1 MNILNELDSI
11 LSREVEPY
19 EVNELEYDMQK
30 FATLFKTRFSEA
42 YQKFKHE
49 HCEIF
54 RGDKNLDKEISI
66 VKPGKRASQN
76 TSNYYTILISH
87 LLPSWKDF
95 PKRDSSFICT
105 TDPDMARRYGSG
117 TFFIVFPEN
126 GANLGVC
133 SASDFWY
140 SFENQLE
147 DMAISNLSYFN
158 NFFYEFYHKI
168 INFYS
173 LPPEYDISIEELKK
187 FSNLVDQSLEL
198 MLSYYQ
204 KNIDDIPDEDKAKI
218 NSLRQIFE
226 MNTPLREIRNEYLRN
241 QTPFL
246 QQIDQNFLN
255 PEKNEIQHC
264 SIGEFKLGEKYSE
277 IWTDASCL
285 FINYNTW
292 SIWQPY
298 MNSPEWEKIMNE

>member
-19 EVNELEYDMQK
+19 EVNELKYDMQK
-30 FATLFKTRFSEA
+30 MATLFKTRFSEA
-42 YQKFKHE
+42 YQKSQKE
-49 HCEIF
+49 KCQIF
-54 RGDKNLDKEISI
+54 RGDEKLNKEISI
-66 VKPGKRASQN
+66 IKPGKRASQN
-76 TSNYYTILISH
+76 TSNYYTLLISY

-105 TDPDMARRYGSG
+105 TDPDMASRYGRG
-117 TFFIVFPEN
+117 NYFIVFPEN

-147 DMAISNLSYFN
+147 DMAISDLSCFN
-158 NFFYEFYHKI
+158 IFFDGFYHKM

-173 LPPEYDISIEELKK
+173 LPWDDLSIEELKT

-198 MLSYYQ
+198 ILSYYQ
-204 KNIDDIPDEDKAKI
+204 KNINDIPDEDKAKI

-226 MNTPLREIRNEYLRN
+226 MNTPLREIRDEYLRK

-255 PEKNEIQHC
+255 PKKNGIRHC
-264 SIGEFKLGEKYSE
+264 FIGEFQLVEKHSE

>member
-1 MNILNELDSI
+1 MNILNELDLI
-11 LSREVEPY
+11 LAREVEPY

-30 FATLFKTRFSEA
+30 MATLFKTRFSEA

-49 HCEIF
+49 ECEIF
-54 RGDKNLDKEISI
+54 RGDQNLDKEISI

-76 TSNYYTILISH
+76 TSNYYTLLISY

-105 TDPDMARRYGSG
+105 TDPDMARRYGRG
-117 TFFIVFPEN
+117 NYFIVFPEN

-133 SASDFWY
+133 SSRDFWY

-147 DMAISNLSYFN
+147 DMDISDLSYFN
-158 NFFYEFYHKI
+158 NFFNEFYHMI

-173 LPPEYDISIEELKK
+173 LPEHDISIEELKK

-204 KNIDDIPDEDKAKI
+204 KNINDIPDEDKAKI
-218 NSLRQIFE
+218 NRLRQMFQ
-226 MNTPLREIRNEYLRN
+226 MNTPLMEIRDEYLRN
-241 QTPFL
+241 QIPFL

-292 SIWQPY
+292 KIWQPY
-298 MNSPEWEKIMNE
+298 ISSPEWEKIMNE